1 MQAPQ
6 ASRPKGNGISTR
18 GDGGVERLHKT
29 IERQIAVRLRSRRRL
44 LGLTLDDVAARCGS
58 TFQTVHKYE
67 AGKARISACT
77 LWKLAQALE
86 VQIDYFFEGAERG
99 L

>member
-1 MQAPQ
+1 MHAPQ
-6 ASRPKGNGISTR
+6 ASRPEGDEISTR
-18 GDGGVERLHKT
+18 VDGGIARLHRT
-29 IERQIAVRLRSRRRL
+29 IEQQIAVRLRSRRRL
-44 LGLTLDDVAARCGS
+44 LGLTLDDVATRCGS

-77 LWKLAQALE
+77 LWKLSRALE